1 MVRLQVHAQ
10 FDNHASK
17 TVKPFS
23 LNIFYF
29 NISHTYNIYIH
40 NIIRIGT
47 EAISLF
53 NFSPYTQKKITIVMA
68 TSLSYVCFAITKSR
82 NKPVRNFDNGCTP
95 ILQNMIV
102 HGWTYNHEG
111 MSYYGT

>member
-1 MVRLQVHAQ
+1 MS
-10 FDNHASK
+10 NIIYTYNK
-17 TVKPFS
+17 TEHSQYTNTTINYVS

-53 NFSPYTQKKITIVMA
+53 NSSPYTQKKITIVMA
-68 TSLSYVCFAITKSR
+68 RFQLRMLCRDVIRKESKVFHSHI
-82 NKPVRNFDNGCTP
+82 NKF
-95 ILQNMIV
+95 ILQK
-102 HGWTYNHEG
+102 TY
-111 MSYYGT
+111 TVA

>member
-1 MVRLQVHAQ
+1 
-10 FDNHASK
+10 
-17 TVKPFS
+17 
-23 LNIFYF
+23 
-29 NISHTYNIYIH
+29 
-40 NIIRIGT
+40 
-47 EAISLF
+47 
-53 NFSPYTQKKITIVMA
+53 MA

-82 NKPVRNFDNGCTP
+82 NKPVRHFDNGCTP